1 MQAKEVE
8 ALITALVEPILADT
22 EMTLVDVEYVREK
35 DWYLRIFID
44 KPEGVE
50 IDDCQLV
57 SEKLTA
63 VLDEKDPI
71 PDKYFLEVSSPGID
85 RPLKKDRDFEHALG
99 GKVEVRLFKPVDG
112 KKLFEGA
119 LRAWNAETVTIEDAS
134 GLREFPRRG
143 VALIKPV
150 IEIDLDDDEGDDIL

>member
-1 MQAKEVE
+1 MPQKEIQTVVTP
-8 ALITALVEPILADT
+8 LCQKLADKMNY
-22 EMTLVDVEYVREK
+22 ELVDAELVKEGPGR
-35 DWYLRIFID
+35 YLRIYID
-44 KPEGVE
+44 RPGG
-50 IDDCQLV
+50 I
-57 SEKLTA
+57 S
-63 VLDEKDPI
+63 LDELEKFHREIQPQLDRV
-71 PDKYFLEVSSPGID
+71 DYDFLEVCSPGLD

>member
-1 MQAKEVE
+1 M
-8 ALITALVEPILADT
+8 
-22 EMTLVDVEYVREK
+22 
-35 DWYLRIFID
+35 RIYID
-44 KPEGVE
+44 RPGG
-50 IDDCQLV
+50 I
-57 SEKLTA
+57 S
-63 VLDEKDPI
+63 LDELEKFHREIQPQLDRV
-71 PDKYFLEVSSPGID
+71 DYDFLEVCSPGLD

-150 IEIDLDDDEGDDIL
+150 IEIGLDDDEGDDIL